1 MDSVHISCIAILTWK
16 VIQLS
21 SSNFGKLG
29 ADYPQAENGGDA
41 NQGEGGERQ
50 AKAVGGDLD
59 DAEEEDEEDG
69 EDHQDL
75 GQVRSRLRS
84 LNCFRDI

>member
-1 MDSVHISCIAILTWK
+1 MVKNQDSHGEHISFLHVRRSSTSNSCK
-16 VIQLS
+16 LS
-21 SSNFGKLG
+21 
-29 ADYPQAENGGDA
+29 ADNPQAEDGGDA
-41 NQGEGGERQ
+41 DEGEGGERQ

-75 GQVRSRLRS
+75 GQIRSR
-84 LNCFRDI
+84 C